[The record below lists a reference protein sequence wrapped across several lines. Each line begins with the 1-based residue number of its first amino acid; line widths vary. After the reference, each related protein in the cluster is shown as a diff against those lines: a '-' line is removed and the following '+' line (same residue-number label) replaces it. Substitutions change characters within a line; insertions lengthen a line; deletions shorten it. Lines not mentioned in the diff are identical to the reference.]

1 MQRHPV
7 LAPAARSF
15 AVVLMLAS
23 VGAPGCGMQN
33 NPFAGRLERTCEAEA
48 SQINGQPVATEGFLF
63 EEDDQVDSS
72 DEILDFLTNEGFQY
86 IEVPR
91 TSINSHSI
99 IGLIHDTP
107 DGKGEFIRFFYPTLA
122 TRDASRCIP
131 SPRNHIP
138 PT

>member
-1 MQRHPV
+1 
-7 LAPAARSF
+7 
-15 AVVLMLAS
+15 
-23 VGAPGCGMQN
+23 MQN

-48 SQINGQPVATEGFLF
+48 SQINGQPVETEGFLF

-91 TSINSHSI
+91 RNINSHSI

-107 DGKGEFIRFFYPTLA
+107 DGKGEFIRFFYPKLA
-122 TRDASRCIP
+122 TPDASRCIP